1 MESKN
6 NLMLII
12 ARRPGPGEREA
23 AAASVAAERKKIVH
37 NY

>member
-12 ARRPGPGEREA
+12 ARRAKRDREA
-23 AAASVAAERKKIVH
+23 ATARGEEKILH